1 MVREVEIASLLECCR
16 YARDLSY
23 AMDVIEPEM

>member
-1 MVREVEIASLLECCR
+1 MVREVEIASLLENCR
-16 YARDLSY
+16 YARGLSY